1 MEMDKTWNGGSIDL
15 YALYGVHVCVWL
27 NVEILS
33 LNIRQ
38 NADIINL
45 RRIFRRYMLVIIYLT
60 NFFCRHDAFIFLGNF
75 ATVILGL
82 LLYICANERV
92 MFSVCVCV
100 CMCV

>member
-1 MEMDKTWNGGSIDL
+1 MEWRVIRSICSIWS
-15 YALYGVHVCVWL
+15 ACAHVAECR
-27 NVEILS
+27 NFS

-45 RRIFRRYMLVIIYLT
+45 HQIFRRYIMLVIIYLM
-60 NFFCRHDAFIFLGNF
+60 NFFCRHDAFFFLGNF

-92 MFSVCVCV
+92 MFSKSVCVCV
-100 CMCV
+100 CVCVYD